1 MILAAK
7 FLLRRLLPPKS
18 LDVLWG
24 CVLDV
29 EQKERRAALKYR
41 LVRDM
46 LYQTGPKTLSEWR
59 VNLAIELSVFVLK
72 MSK

>member
-18 LDVLWG
+18 LDILWG
-24 CVLDV
+24 SVLEV
-29 EQKERRAALKYR
+29 EQKERRAPLKYR
-41 LVRDM
+41 LVRSI
-46 LYQTGPKTLSEWR
+46 LYRAGPQTLSEWR
-59 VNLAIELSVFVLK
+59 VNLAIELSVFILK